1 LNPAA
6 SPRTLTLAARADQV
20 RSATSWLQ
28 AQAAGLPAQVLGRLE
43 LCLHEAL
50 ANVLEHAGLP
60 AGASIGLELQLQAG
74 RACLILRD
82 PGRAFNPCLAVPVPR
97 ATRLEQTLPGG
108 LGLVMLRAN
117 ADQLEYAYVAERNQL
132 SISVCWRMV

>member
-1 LNPAA
+1 MNQSATHA
-6 SPRTLTLAARADQV
+6 TLALAARTDQV
-20 RSATSWLQ
+20 RTATSWLH
-28 AQAAGLPAQVLGRLE
+28 AQAAGLPAPALGRLE

-60 AGASIGLELQLQAG
+60 ASANIMLELQQQAG

-82 PGRAFNPCLAVPVPR
+82 PGQAFNPCQAVPVPR

-117 ADQLEYAYVAERNQL
+117 ADQLDYAYIAGHNQL
-132 SISVCWRMV
+132 SISVCWRLV